1 MAVGSNDVNAGKDS
15 EATVVADSALV
26 VILVCVAGGAV
37 LGWLV
42 KLLARWLLTLPWA
55 PFQGPA
61 KLLSSF
67 PEPGLTI
74 GVVAAGV
81 IAGLLLG
88 LTAVHESLAV
98 AVSDTQVTL
107 STRDE
112 AQVVERG
119 EIALAFKDGKQLVL
133 LGHHGQEAAREETDL
148 SAKRLCRAFTRHGY
162 GWAETDPH
170 DDAYRLWVPGASG
183 LPDGANAVFAAR
195 AQALKADKGD
205 DARELRKELTR
216 FGVVVRDRDKRQYW
230 RMP

>member
-1 MAVGSNDVNAGKDS
+1 MTVCSNDVKAGRHP
-15 EATVVADSALV
+15 EATVVADSALLV
-26 VILVCVAGGAV
+26 MLVCVAGGALV
-37 LGWLV
+37 GWLV
-42 KLLARWLLTLPWA
+42 KLLARWLVTLPWA

-74 GVVAAGV
+74 GAVAVGAV
-81 IAGLLLG
+81 AGLLLG
-88 LTAVHESLAV
+88 LTALHEALTV
-98 AVSDTQVTL
+98 AVSDAQVTL

-112 AQVVERG
+112 TQVVDGG

-133 LGHHGQEAAREETDL
+133 LGHHGREAAREETDL
-148 SAKRLCRAFTRHGY
+148 SAKRLSRAFTKHGY

-183 LPDGANAVFAAR
+183 LPDGADAVFAAR
-195 AQALKADKGD
+195 AQALKGDKGD

-216 FGVVVRDRDKRQYW
+216 IGVVVRDRDKRQYW
-230 RMP
+230 RVP

>member
-1 MAVGSNDVNAGKDS
+1 MNAGKDS
-15 EATVVADSALV
+15 EATVVADSALI
-26 VILVCVAGGAV
+26 VILACVAGGAV

-42 KLLARWLLTLPWA
+42 KLLARWLVTLPWA

-74 GVVAAGV
+74 GVVAVGV

-88 LTAVHESLAV
+88 LTAVHESLTV

-112 AQVVERG
+112 TQVVERG

-133 LGHHGQEAAREETDL
+133 LGHHGRETAREETDL
-148 SAKRLCRAFTRHGY
+148 SAKRLSRAFTKHGY

-205 DARELRKELTR
+205 DARELRKELAR

-230 RMP
+230 RMA